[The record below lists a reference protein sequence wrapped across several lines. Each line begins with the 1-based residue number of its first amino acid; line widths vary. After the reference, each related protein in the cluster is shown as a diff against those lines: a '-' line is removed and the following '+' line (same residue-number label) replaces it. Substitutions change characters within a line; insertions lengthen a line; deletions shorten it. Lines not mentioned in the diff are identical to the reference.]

1 VIPRGALPSQRRP
14 RVGRGL
20 SAAPPPPHP
29 EASSAPGV
37 ANLAADCAVART
49 AAFVALFV
57 TALGAARCVV
67 PIGPRFDEAEPL
79 AAPHVVNAVPAAGSV
94 VSKVEGQELPSFEVF
109 LSDPNVRD
117 VLYGR
122 IIYNFPPFEPNT
134 RWRRV
139 NDLTPAANLGER
151 RGAMTFRPNCVFDNL
166 PRGIKQHRV
175 MLVIADRPF
184 LEDALDNRPAEE
196 AIVALPDDARTTR
209 VQWLLNMECQ

>member
-1 VIPRGALPSQRRP
+1 
-14 RVGRGL
+14 
-20 SAAPPPPHP
+20 
-29 EASSAPGV
+29 
-37 ANLAADCAVART
+37 
-49 AAFVALFV
+49 
-57 TALGAARCVV
+57 LGAAGCVV

-79 AAPHVVNAVPAAGSV
+79 AAPHVVNAVPPAGSV

-166 PRGIKQHRV
+166 PRGIKQHRM